1 MAHYGEML
9 DVYEPGVEKLY
20 QDIDEYFNH
29 PNMVKVKDVDNYS
42 MYMCKMYCLL
52 SNKCRYLIAFV
63 DKNDS
68 GVHSSEKLCDLK
80 WVNFQ
85 TRTLEDQYKLP
96 SHGYQ
101 PRMFGPLK
109 SLLIRTSQDAKTSV
123 YLCNDYPIKV
133 TMLNEESKE
142 EYKERGNI
150 IAALE
155 TYSTIIN
162 IVSNS

>member
-9 DVYEPGVEKLY
+9 DVYEPGVEKIY

-29 PNMVKVKDVDNYS
+29 PMMVKIKDVDNYS
-42 MYMCKMYCLL
+42 MYMCKTYCLL

-63 DKNDS
+63 DRNGAQLLS
-68 GVHSSEKLCDLK
+68 PEKLSEMK
-80 WVNFQ
+80 WINFQ
-85 TRTLEDQYKLP
+85 TRTLEDQYQVP

-101 PRMFGPLK
+101 PKMLGPLK
-109 SLLIRTSQDAKTSV
+109 ALITRVSHDVKSSV
-123 YLCNDYPIKV
+123 YSCNDYPIKV
-133 TMLNEESKE
+133 TMLNDENKE

-162 IVSNS
+162 IVNT